1 MPQNLL
7 NSLPSAKTVQSLP
20 GRFRFVSALSAL
32 SGIAGILAG
41 LFELQNR
48 SWFIGALDFSASL
61 GLLLVGVVSYRW
73 EFLRRFAGGALVV
86 VGTLLLLISF
96 VTGGLDNSSAAWLGL
111 VPVVSVFVYGWKP
124 ALLLTGFY
132 IVYMFLAFFSF
143 TDLIQAGPAYTL
155 PAVRQIVIA
164 VITYYLATAYFDWQL
179 SRSQSQL
186 SAQLQEAATLNQKL
200 ALENVQE
207 EKLRVRLEESLKNL
221 EKKNQSAQDIRR
233 AMLNLLEDIE
243 QEKENSA
250 KISERLSLATESA
263 KIGVWE
269 YNLKTQELIWD
280 KNMRVIYGLSDSE
293 PVDNQLWSSFY
304 KPEVW
309 QRRQKLFQEAV
320 ESKGEY
326 STILPFTRRDGSA
339 RYVSGHGLVQKTKD
353 GEPSRVIGVNMDVT
367 REQEIDKA
375 KSEFV
380 SLASH
385 QLRTPLTSMGWYA
398 EMLLAGDAGRLNPGQ
413 KEYIEEIYKGNKR
426 MVELVNAL
434 LNVSR
439 LEMGTFMIEPEL
451 ADLVTLAKDA
461 VKEQKPQ
468 MEAKL
473 QTFTE
478 DYGKSSLKFPVDVK
492 LFRMVIQN
500 LLSNAIKYTPEKGK
514 ITLGIKLLGQMPEK
528 FKDFG
533 RAEDVLVY
541 VADNGMGIP
550 KAQQGSIFMKLF
562 RADNAK
568 ISVTEGTGLGLYIV
582 KTIVERSGG
591 RVWFESAENRGSTFY
606 TLIPKQGMKAK
617 KGSKALT

>member
-186 SAQLQEAATLNQKL
+186 GAQLQAAATLNQKL

>member
-1 MPQNLL
+1 L
-7 NSLPSAKTVQSLP
+7 NRVGKTHP
-20 GRFRFVSALSAL
+20 KA
-32 SGIAGILAG
+32 
-41 LFELQNR
+41 E
-48 SWFIGALDFSASL
+48 
-61 GLLLVGVVSYRW
+61 
-73 EFLRRFAGGALVV
+73 
-86 VGTLLLLISF
+86 
-96 VTGGLDNSSAAWLGL
+96 
-111 VPVVSVFVYGWKP
+111 
-124 ALLLTGFY
+124 
-132 IVYMFLAFFSF
+132 
-143 TDLIQAGPAYTL
+143 
-155 PAVRQIVIA
+155 
-164 VITYYLATAYFDWQL
+164 
-179 SRSQSQL
+179 
-186 SAQLQEAATLNQKL
+186 
-200 ALENVQE
+200 
-207 EKLRVRLEESLKNL
+207 
-221 EKKNQSAQDIRR
+221 
-233 AMLNLLEDIE
+233 
-243 QEKENSA
+243 
-250 KISERLSLATESA
+250 